1 MMAVE
6 MSGVAKTFRASHGPR
21 RVFEHLDATFPRGA
35 SVGILGVRNA
45 GKSTLL
51 KLIGGSI
58 LPDHGKVR
66 RHGSVSPPVATTQAY
81 HAALTGRENLH
92 FVARVNGFDGDAAAR
107 FVAAFAQ
114 MGEAIDQPLSSYTR
128 ERRSRFLF
136 AASYALPFDIYL
148 ADEALFGGTGVFRE
162 RCAELVQARR
172 TQATLIFTTRSPQ
185 MLRRFADIG
194 AVLHEGRLHMFERI
208 GDAIRLFRSLDPGT
222 ASDTDGAP
230 EDEEDEEERFADEP
244 FGPSA

>member
-6 MSGVAKTFRASHGPR
+6 MAGIAKTFRAAHGTR
-21 RVFEHLDATFPRGA
+21 RVFEHLNAAFPHRA
-35 SVGILGVRNA
+35 SVGILGVRGA
-45 GKSTLL
+45 GKSTLI
-51 KLIGGSI
+51 KLIGGST
-58 LPDHGKVR
+58 LPDHGRIR
-66 RHGSVSPPVATTQAY
+66 RNGSVSPPVANTQAY

-107 FVAAFAQ
+107 FVTSFAQ

-136 AASYALPFDIYL
+136 AASYALPFDIFI
-148 ADEALFGGTGVFRE
+148 ADEALFGGSGAFRA
-162 RCAELVQARR
+162 RCANLVQARR

-194 AVLHEGRLHMFERI
+194 AVLHDGQLQMFERI
-208 GDAIRLFRSLDPGT
+208 GDAIRLFRAID
-222 ASDTDGAP
+222 DGASGP
-230 EDEEDEEERFADEP
+230 DDAPDDEEEEEEERMADEP